1 MGLVRLTALA
11 TLVAACVVAGCG
23 SSGSDRSSSVAA
35 SGALAAQP
43 PKSEPAT
50 KGDTAL
56 DRAADHARVQ
66 GNASAPLWVAEISD
80 FQCPFCRE
88 WHDQSY
94 AAIKSQYIDTGKI
107 RFAYINYPLS
117 IHKNAWPAAEAAMCA
132 AAVGKFWPMHD
143 SLFASQP
150 RWENAAN
157 PQPTLDS
164 IAASVGVSHDA
175 YTTCVAQHQ
184 MRALIQADVD
194 RANESGVTATPTFI
208 IGTAKITG
216 AQPLDQ
222 FRAVVDA
229 QLAKVTAQ

>member
-35 SGALAAQP
+35 SAAVAAQP

-66 GNASAPLWVAEISD
+66 GNASAPLWVVEISD

-132 AAVGKFWPMHD
+132 AAEGKFWPMHD

-164 IAASVGVSHDA
+164 IPASVGVSHDA
-175 YTTCVAQHQ
+175 YTTCVTQHQ

>member
-1 MGLVRLTALA
+1 MGLVRVMALA
-11 TLVAACVVAGCG
+11 ALIAASAAAGCG
-23 SSGSDRSSSVAA
+23 SSSSRSSSGGASAAVA
-35 SGALAAQP
+35 SETP
-43 PKSEPAT
+43 PSAPAT
-50 KGDTAL
+50 EADSAL
-56 DRAADHARVQ
+56 NRAADHARVE
-66 GNASAPLWVAEISD
+66 GSATAPLWVVEISD

-94 AAIKSQYIDTGKI
+94 QAIKSEYVDSGKI
-107 RFAYINYPLS
+107 RFAYINFPLS

-132 AAVGKFWPMHD
+132 AAQGKFWPMHD
-143 SLFASQP
+143 SLFASQS

-157 PQPTLDS
+157 PEPALDS
-164 IAASVGVSHDA
+164 VAASVGVSRDA
-175 YTTCVAQHQ
+175 YGTCVTQHQ
-184 MRALIQADVD
+184 MRSLIQADID

-229 QLAKVTAQ
+229 QLAKVKAQ

>member
-1 MGLVRLTALA
+1 MGLVRVTALA
-11 TLVAACVVAGCG
+11 TLVAACVVGGCG

-35 SGALAAQP
+35 SAAVAAQP

-66 GNASAPLWVAEISD
+66 GNANAPLWVVEISD

-132 AAVGKFWPMHD
+132 AAQGKFWPMHD

-150 RWENAAN
+150 RWENSAK

-164 IAASVGVSHDA
+164 IAASVGVSRDA
-175 YTTCVAQHQ
+175 YTTCVTQHQ

-194 RANESGVTATPTFI
+194 RADESGVTATPTFI

>member
-1 MGLVRLTALA
+1 MGLVRVTALA
-11 TLVAACVVAGCG
+11 TLIAACAVAGCG
-23 SSGSDRSSSVAA
+23 SSAGNRASSTSASAA
-35 SGALAAQP
+35 VAAQP
-43 PKSEPAT
+43 PASETAT
-50 KGDTAL
+50 KTDTAL
-56 DRAADHARVQ
+56 NRAADHARVQ
-66 GNASAPLWVAEISD
+66 GNANAPLWVVEISD

-88 WHDQSY
+88 WHEESY
-94 AAIKSQYIDTGKI
+94 AAIKSQYVDTGKI

-117 IHKNAWPAAEAAMCA
+117 IHKNAWPAAESAMCA
-132 AAVGKFWPMHD
+132 AAQGKFWPMHD
-143 SLFASQP
+143 ALFASQS

-157 PQPTLDS
+157 PQPALDS

-175 YTTCVAQHQ
+175 YTTCVTQHS

-222 FRAVVDA
+222 FRSVVDA
-229 QLAKVTAQ
+229 QLAKVKAQ

>member
-1 MGLVRLTALA
+1 MGLVRVTALA
-11 TLVAACVVAGCG
+11 TLIAACAVAGCN
-23 SSGSDRSSSVAA
+23 SSASHRSSSVAA
-35 SGALAAQP
+35 SAAVASQP
-43 PKSEPAT
+43 PASEPAT

-66 GNASAPLWVAEISD
+66 GSANAPLWVVEISD

-94 AAIKSQYIDTGKI
+94 QAIKSQYVDTGKI
-107 RFAYINYPLS
+107 RLAYINYPLS

-132 AAVGKFWPMHD
+132 AAQGKFWPMHD
-143 SLFASQP
+143 SLFASQS

-164 IAASVGVSHDA
+164 IAASLGVSHDA
-175 YTTCVAQHQ
+175 YTTCVSQHQ

-208 IGTAKITG
+208 IGTTKITG

-222 FRAVVDA
+222 FRSVVDA
-229 QLAKVTAQ
+229 QLAKVKAQ

>member
-1 MGLVRLTALA
+1 MGLVRVTALA
-11 TLVAACVVAGCG
+11 TLVAACAIGGCG
-23 SSGSDRSSSVAA
+23 SSSHDRASSPSASAA
-35 SGALAAQP
+35 VAAQP
-43 PKSEPAT
+43 PASEPAT

-56 DRAADHARVQ
+56 NRAADHARVE
-66 GNASAPLWVAEISD
+66 GNANAPLWVVEISD

-94 AAIKSQYIDTGKI
+94 AAIKSQYVDTGKI

-132 AAVGKFWPMHD
+132 AAQGKFWPMHD
-143 SLFASQP
+143 SLFALQS

-157 PQPTLDS
+157 PQPALDS
-164 IAASVGVSHDA
+164 IAATVGVSHDA
-175 YTTCVAQHQ
+175 YTACVTQHQ

-208 IGTAKITG
+208 IGSAKITG

-222 FRAVVDA
+222 FRAVIDA
-229 QLAKVTAQ
+229 QLAKVKAQ

>member
-1 MGLVRLTALA
+1 MGLVRVTALA
-11 TLVAACVVAGCG
+11 TLVAACAISGCG
-23 SSGSDRSSSVAA
+23 SSGHDRSSSTSASAA
-35 SGALAAQP
+35 VAAQP
-43 PKSEPAT
+43 PQSEPAT

-56 DRAADHARVQ
+56 NRAADHARIE
-66 GNASAPLWVAEISD
+66 GNANAPLWVVEISD

-94 AAIKSQYIDTGKI
+94 AAIKSQYVDTGKI

-132 AAVGKFWPMHD
+132 AAQGKFWPMHD
-143 SLFASQP
+143 SLFALQS

-157 PQPTLDS
+157 PQPELDS
-164 IAASVGVSHDA
+164 IAATVGVSHDA
-175 YTTCVAQHQ
+175 YATCVTQHQ

-208 IGTAKITG
+208 IGSAKITG

-222 FRAVVDA
+222 FRAVIDA
-229 QLAKVTAQ
+229 QLAKVKAQ

>member
-35 SGALAAQP
+35 SAAVAAQP

-66 GNASAPLWVAEISD
+66 GNASAPLWVVEISD

-107 RFAYINYPLS
+107 RFAYINYALS
-117 IHKNAWPAAEAAMCA
+117 FPKNAWPAAEAAMCA
-132 AAVGKFWPMHD
+132 AAEGKFWPMHD

-164 IAASVGVSHDA
+164 IAASVGVSRDA
-175 YTTCVAQHQ
+175 YTTCVTQHQ

>member
-1 MGLVRLTALA
+1 MDLVREMALA
-11 TLVAACVVAGCG
+11 ALIAASATAGCG
-23 SSGSDRSSSVAA
+23 SSSSSRSSSGGASAAVA
-35 SGALAAQP
+35 
-43 PKSEPAT
+43 SETPTSAPAT
-50 KGDTAL
+50 KADSAL
-56 DRAADHARVQ
+56 NRAADHARVE
-66 GNASAPLWVAEISD
+66 GSAAAPLWVVEISD

-94 AAIKSQYIDTGKI
+94 QAIKSEYVDTGKI
-107 RFAYINYPLS
+107 RFAYINFPLS

-132 AAVGKFWPMHD
+132 AAQGKFWPMHD
-143 SLFASQP
+143 SLFATQS

-157 PQPTLDS
+157 PEPALDS

-175 YTTCVAQHQ
+175 YSTCVTQHQ
-184 MRALIQADVD
+184 MRSLIQADID

-229 QLAKVTAQ
+229 QLAKVKAQ

>member
-1 MGLVRLTALA
+1 MGLVRVTALA
-11 TLVAACVVAGCG
+11 TLIIAYAVAGCG
-23 SSGSDRSSSVAA
+23 SSAGDRSSASASVAA
-35 SGALAAQP
+35 AAQP
-43 PKSEPAT
+43 PAAEPAT
-50 KGDTAL
+50 QTDSAL
-56 DRAADHARVQ
+56 NRAADHARVQ
-66 GNASAPLWVAEISD
+66 GSANAPLWVVEISD
-80 FQCPFCRE
+80 FQCPFCRA
-88 WHDQSY
+88 WHAESY

-132 AAVGKFWPMHD
+132 AAQGKFWPMHD
-143 SLFASQP
+143 ALFALQS

-157 PQPTLDS
+157 PQPALDS

-175 YTTCVAQHQ
+175 YTTCVTQHQ

-208 IGTAKITG
+208 VGTAKITG
-216 AQPLDQ
+216 DQPLDQ

-229 QLAKVTAQ
+229 QLAKVKAQ

>member
-1 MGLVRLTALA
+1 MGLVRVAALA
-11 TLVAACVVAGCG
+11 TLVAACAVAGCG
-23 SSGSDRSSSVAA
+23 SSSSDRSSSPSASAAVA
-35 SGALAAQP
+35 SQP
-43 PKSEPAT
+43 PASEPAT
-50 KGDTAL
+50 KADTAL

-66 GNASAPLWVAEISD
+66 GNANAPLWVVEISD

-94 AAIKSQYIDTGKI
+94 QAIKSQYVDTGKI

-132 AAVGKFWPMHD
+132 AAQGKFWPMHD
-143 SLFASQP
+143 SLFASQS
-150 RWENAAN
+150 RWENAPN
-157 PQPTLDS
+157 PQPALDS
-164 IAASVGVSHDA
+164 IAASVGVSRDA
-175 YTTCVAQHQ
+175 YTSCVTQHR

-229 QLAKVTAQ
+229 QLAKVKAQ